1 MENKKSKKRTLARF
15 VSSGE
20 FNLIL
25 YWMAE
30 KSAFNGNEIEFPLLR
45 LILFL
50 FSMKIS
56 SN

>member
-1 MENKKSKKRTLARF
+1 MEKKKSKKRALARF
-15 VSSGE
+15 VSSRE
-20 FNLIL
+20 FNFVL

-30 KSAFNGNEIEFPLLR
+30 KSDFNGNEIEFPLLR